1 MPRLGGAGTLAD
13 DCGGDGKDEWCVAVG
28 VRDGFRVESC
38 RNWIYKEVAMVKVDC
53 VHDWGEDGGD

>member
-53 VHDWGEDGGD
+53 VHD